1 MMAINKEESMYIS
14 QVHIQNYRSFND
26 FKISLNEGLS
36 IIIGENNVGKSN
48 FLESLNLVFN
58 RNYSL
63 AKKTLQQEDFW
74 SGLIIKDKWPEV
86 KIEITLRGIKT
97 EDELAVTSK
106 WLTRNPEEAK
116 LTYKF
121 RPKSNISAKLPKKS
135 KSISEIQLPLHE
147 YEWVIYGGEIETT
160 DAFDFNMLA
169 KFGIEYVGALRDATS
184 ELKKSSGQLQ
194 QILKSLDIKE
204 NELDRISRKLEALNK
219 EIIKGNGVQETQA
232 HINRF
237 LGKITGFSRQEVK
250 IQMSENDYASL
261 LRDLKVL
268 IGSVGENAHPV
279 NINGL
284 GYNNLLYIS
293 MLLTKFTTLK
303 ELKQNSNYLFPILIV
318 EEPEA
323 HLHTH
328 LQKYLAKYFFGQE
341 VVGQVIM
348 TTHST
353 HVSSHADLDSLI
365 VFYKK
370 SGRNYSRRIGTIF
383 DSNNKEQREYKQ
395 HLKRWLDATKSDI
408 FFGKK
413 VLLLEGIAERL
424 LMPKFFS
431 ILYNSKD
438 NGSGWEN
445 TLESEGISLISVDGV
460 AFRPFLQLFSD
471 KGLDIKCAV
480 LTDSD
485 PEAIPVR
492 NENGEEVRGMDGK
505 ILKEKVYPFK
515 EGQYEICSRTANLKS
530 DYCEQE
536 NVYISTNLKTFEYDL
551 ILENNQQFF
560 LELIEKHKIGT
571 AKDRTII
578 RDLEGHEFAKEAYEL
593 ISKEKGQFSQY
604 ILDEL
609 NDGKTIN
616 IPLYIRKAFE
626 FLKERDESD
635 ATNR

>member
-1 MMAINKEESMYIS
+1 MYIS
-14 QVHIQNYRSFND
+14 NVHIENFRCFND
-26 FKISLNEGLS
+26 FKISLNKGLS

-74 SGLIIKDKWPEV
+74 SGLIIKDKWPEI
-86 KIEITLRGIKT
+86 KIEITLSGIKT

-116 LTYKF
+116 LTYKY
-121 RPKSNISAKLPKKS
+121 RPKSNISVKLPKSPKL
-135 KSISEIQLPLHE
+135 ISEIQLPLHE

-194 QILKSLDIKE
+194 QILKSLEVKE
-204 NELDRISRKLEALNK
+204 SELDKIAKKLEALNK
-219 EIIKGNGVQETQA
+219 EIIKGKGVQETQA
-232 HINRF
+232 YINSF

-250 IQMSENDYASL
+250 IQMSENDYAYL
-261 LRDLKVL
+261 LKDLKVL

-303 ELKQNSNYLFPILIV
+303 ELNRNSNYLFPILIV

-353 HVSSHADLDSLI
+353 HVSAHADLDSLI

-370 SGRNYSRRIGTIF
+370 SKKNYSRRIGTIF
-383 DSNNKEQREYKQ
+383 DSSNKEQREYKQ

-431 ILYNSKD
+431 ILYNTKD
-438 NGSGWEN
+438 NVSGWEN
-445 TLESEGISLISVDGV
+445 SLESEGISLISVDGV

-485 PEAIPVR
+485 PEAIPVT
-492 NENGEEVRGMDGK
+492 NENGEEVRGTDGK
-505 ILKEKVYPFK
+505 VLKEKVYPFE
-515 EGQYEICSRTANLKS
+515 EGQFEICSRTANLKA
-530 DYCEQE
+530 DYCEQK
-536 NVYISTNLKTFEYDL
+536 NVYISSNLKTFEYDL

-571 AKDRTII
+571 TKDRAMIKS
-578 RDLEGHEFAKEAYEL
+578 LNSHEFAKEAYEL

-604 ILDEL
+604 ILDEI
-609 NDGKTIN
+609 NDGKVIN
-616 IPLYIRKAFE
+616 IPLYIRAAFE
-626 FLKERDESD
+626 FLMERNEYD
-635 ATNR
+635 ATSR

>member
-1 MMAINKEESMYIS
+1 MYIS
-14 QVHIQNYRSFND
+14 QVHIENYRSFND

-204 NELDRISRKLEALNK
+204 NELDRISKKLEALNK

-261 LRDLKVL
+261 LKDLKVL

-303 ELKQNSNYLFPILIV
+303 ELKKNSNYLFPILIV

-438 NGSGWEN
+438 SVSGWEN

-471 KGLDIKCAV
+471 KGLGIKCAV

-492 NENGEEVRGMDGK
+492 NENGEEVRGTDGK

-515 EGQYEICSRTANLKS
+515 EGQYEICSRTAKLKS

-578 RDLEGHEFAKEAYEL
+578 KGLKGHEFAKEAYEL

-604 ILDEL
+604 ILDEI

-616 IPLYIRKAFE
+616 IPSYIREAFE
-626 FLKERDESD
+626 FLMERDESD

>member
-1 MMAINKEESMYIS
+1 MYIS

-194 QILKSLDIKE
+194 QILKSLDINE
-204 NELDRISRKLEALNK
+204 NELDRISKKLEALNK

-250 IQMSENDYASL
+250 IQMSDNDYVSL
-261 LRDLKVL
+261 LKDLKVL

-438 NGSGWEN
+438 NVSGWEN

-492 NENGEEVRGMDGK
+492 NENGEEVRGTDGK
-505 ILKEKVYPFK
+505 ILKEKVYPLK
-515 EGQYEICSRTANLKS
+515 EGEYEICSRTANLIS
-530 DYCEQE
+530 DYCEQK

-551 ILENNQQFF
+551 ILEDNQQFF

-578 RDLEGHEFAKEAYEL
+578 NGLRGHEFAKETYEL

-604 ILDEL
+604 ILDEI

-616 IPLYIRKAFE
+616 IPFYIRKAFE
-626 FLKERDESD
+626 FLMERGEFD
-635 ATNR
+635 AR